1 MFLISVSATFAASH
15 IIPGYPG
22 ICSRLHGHNW
32 TVDITWRTDRLNSLG
47 MALDFH
53 VAESLLTPIVQE
65 VDHSHLNDHPFF
77 KEHSPTSENVA
88 FLFFSRIKEAMNS
101 LENLP
106 SHVRLDQVAVM
117 EMAPYRAIY
126 REAFPG

>member
-32 TVDITWRTDRLNSLG
+32 TVDVTWATDRLNPLG

-53 VAESLLTPIVQE
+53 AAEALVAPIVQE

-77 KEHSPTSENVA
+77 LERPPTSENVA
-88 FLFFSRIKEAMNS
+88 FLFFSRLKDAMNAS
-101 LENLP
+101 EALP
-106 SHVRLDQVAVM
+106 SHVRLDQVAVA
-117 EMAPYRAIY
+117 EMAPYRAVY
-126 REAFPG
+126 RETAP